1 MDELRLA
8 SAIESLVGETL
19 AVGVATEYVKLR
31 RDVSTGT
38 LERVSVGKFVE
49 SFVQGLQWMATG
61 QYDTSPS
68 VDHYL
73 RGRVESETSIP
84 DGLRICASR
93 VARALYTMRNKR
105 NIAHKGEIDP
115 NRVDLEF
122 AHHGAAWIMAELIRT
137 NSGVTMEEA
146 ASLIRLV
153 NTPVGPLV
161 EDIDGI
167 RIVHADLPI
176 RSMLL
181 LLLHSEYPGRLA
193 VVQLAEWCGKKAPTV
208 RARLSEMRRERL
220 LVGRGPN
227 GYKLTLTGH
236 GAAVQLIQQ
245 LQSSSD

>member
-8 SAIESLVGETL
+8 RAIESLVGEAL
-19 AVGVATEYVKLR
+19 ALAIATEYVKLR

-49 SFVQGLQWMATG
+49 SFVQGLQWIMAG
-61 QYDTSPS
+61 QYDTSPK
-68 VDHYL
+68 VDYYL
-73 RGRVESETSIP
+73 RSQVECETSLP

-122 AHHGAAWIMAELIRT
+122 SHHGAAWIMAELIRT
-137 NSGVTMEEA
+137 SRGITMEEA
-146 ASLIRLV
+146 ASLIGLV
-153 NTPVGPLV
+153 NLPVGPVV
-161 EDIDGI
+161 EDIDGT

-176 RSMLL
+176 RSILL
-181 LLLHSEYPGRLA
+181 LLLHSEHPDRLGVA
-193 VVQLAEWCGKKAPTV
+193 QLAEWSRKKPDTV

-220 LVGRGPN
+220 LVGGGGN
-227 GYKLTLTGH
+227 GYMLTSAGH
-236 GAAVQLIQQ
+236 STAAQLIQK
-245 LQSSSD
+245 LQSSE